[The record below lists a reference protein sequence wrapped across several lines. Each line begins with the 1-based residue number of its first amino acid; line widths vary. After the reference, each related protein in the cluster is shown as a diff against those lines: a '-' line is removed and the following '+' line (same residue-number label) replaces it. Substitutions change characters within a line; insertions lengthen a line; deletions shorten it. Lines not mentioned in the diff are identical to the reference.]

1 MKSGVLLYSN
11 PNLYYRAM
19 MPDVDS
25 LPKAGKSARMLGIRV
40 PEDIVQ
46 DENGFV
52 RPETGGMSVA
62 PNSAWN
68 VPNHR
73 RPRGMCMGSTGNYND
88 RMYALA
94 DTAIPAD
101 KLNVRPDPLQ
111 PDMHAFVEPAVTVEL
126 ARYESDLANTRNDW
140 RQVWP

>member
-1 MKSGVLLYSN
+1 MKSGVLLYSDAHS
-11 PNLYYRAM
+11 YYRAM
-19 MPDVDS
+19 TPDVDG
-25 LPKAGKSARMLGIRV
+25 LPKAGRSARMLGVRV
-40 PEDIVQ
+40 PEDIVS

-52 RPETGGMSVA
+52 RPGTGGMSIA

-73 RPRGMCMGSTGNYND
+73 RPRGMYMGSTGKYDD
-88 RMYALA
+88 RMYALT
-94 DTAIPAD
+94 DSGIPAD
-101 KLNVRPDPLQ
+101 KLKVRPDPLQ
-111 PDMHAFVEPAVTVEL
+111 PDRHAFVEPAVTAEL